1 MVTIFYSPHNA
12 HNLKP
17 EYNTSFFSNTH
28 YFLANQSSPIILFLL
43 ECGLILTQRILVAFS
58 SFDTSF
64 ESWTHTETMLEEPK
78 LYRVLLL
85 NDDWTAMDFVAHILM
100 EVFDKSMQEAKAITL
115 KVHNEGKGV
124 CGIYPYDIAE
134 LKTQLVSQKAKE
146 QGYPLRVITE
156 ELH

>member
-1 MVTIFYSPHNA
+1 MASNIFSKYSKIT
-12 HNLKP
+12 L
-17 EYNTSFFSNTH
+17 
-28 YFLANQSSPIILFLL
+28 QILQ
-43 ECGLILTQRILVAFS
+43 QRILVAFS

-64 ESWTHTETMLEEPK
+64 ESWTHTGTMLEEPK

-85 NDDWTAMDFVAHILM
+85 NDDWTAMNFVKHILM
-100 EVFDKSMQEAKAITL
+100 EVFDKTSQEARAITL